1 MSNTK
6 TYLLPCDCS
15 ARIPVG
21 PGQAGG
27 TVTCPQC
34 GSVRKVPRLGD
45 LARLEMAASAPRPP
59 ARRWTMLHAV
69 TAAGVVT
76 ALVSAAAA
84 WGIDAFNGASTRSF
98 LNPEL
103 IRESMRAADAADAYR
118 GWQAFSRGGI
128 RRPPQAVEVKLE
140 RMERAT
146 GRIADVFRGLALLGL
161 AIAVGGGAGLFAT
174 GRDAG
179 GPGR

>member
-1 MSNTK
+1 MSASKN
-6 TYLLPCDCS
+6 YLLPCDCS

-21 PGQAGG
+21 AGQAGG

-34 GSVRKVPRLGD
+34 GSARKVPRLGD
-45 LARLEMAASAPRPP
+45 LAQLEVAAAAPQP
-59 ARRWTMLHAV
+59 ARRRWTILHAV

-76 ALVSAAAA
+76 AVVSAAAA

-98 LNPEL
+98 LNPDV
-103 IRESMRAADAADAYR
+103 IRESMKAADAAEAYR

-146 GRIADVFRGLALLGL
+146 GRIADVFRGLALVGL

-179 GPGR
+179 GTGR

>member
-1 MSNTK
+1 MSNAK
-6 TYLLPCDCS
+6 TYLLPCECS

-21 PGQAGG
+21 TGQAGG

-34 GSVRKVPRLGD
+34 RSVRKVPRLGD
-45 LARLEMAASAPRPP
+45 LGRLELAPEAPRPP
-59 ARRWTMLHAV
+59 ARRWTMLHAI

-76 ALVSAAAA
+76 AVVSFAAA
-84 WGIDAFNGASTRSF
+84 WGIDAFNGVSTRSF
-98 LNPEL
+98 LNPDV
-103 IRESMRAADAADAYR
+103 IRESMNAADAADAYR
-118 GWQAFSRGGI
+118 GWQAFSRGGT

-161 AIAVGGGAGLFAT
+161 AIAAGGGAGLFAT
-174 GRDAG
+174 GRGAG
-179 GPGR
+179 GTGR

>member
-1 MSNTK
+1 MSATK
-6 TYLLPCDCS
+6 SYLLPCDCS

-27 TVTCPQC
+27 SVTCPQC
-34 GSVRKVPRLGD
+34 GIVTKVPRLGD
-45 LARLEMAASAPRPP
+45 LARLEVAAAAPPTTG
-59 ARRWTMLHAV
+59 RRWTILHAV

-76 ALVSAAAA
+76 AIVSTAAA

-98 LNPEL
+98 LNPDV
-103 IRESMRAADAADAYR
+103 IRASMDAADAAEAYR
-118 GWQAFSRGGI
+118 GWQAFARGGI
-128 RRPPQAVEVKLE
+128 RRPPLAVEVKLE

-146 GRIADVFRGLALLGL
+146 GRIADVFRGLALVGL
-161 AIAVGGGAGLFAT
+161 AIAVGGGAGLFAR

-179 GPGR
+179 GTGR